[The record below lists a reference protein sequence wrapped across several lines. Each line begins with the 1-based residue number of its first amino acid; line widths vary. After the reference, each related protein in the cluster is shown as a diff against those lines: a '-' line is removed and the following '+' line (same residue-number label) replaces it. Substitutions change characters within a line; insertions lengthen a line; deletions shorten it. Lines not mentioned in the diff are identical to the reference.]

1 MTGRFQWDHFGYA
14 RRQCKPPN
22 ATDVTG
28 ECLALGL
35 PVPKVPSSLQSAA
48 GSDEGGNSINGA
60 GLRLDFEVTAGFRVL
75 ILRPQS
81 ILTVAT
87 ACTSG
92 DCVSCNVKLTHRCN

>member
-1 MTGRFQWDHFGYA
+1 MPTCWPWGLRQSHSWTV
-14 RRQCKPPN
+14 RRLSESPN

-92 DCVSCNVKLTHRCN
+92 D